1 MQRLICSG
9 LIFIFCLLLGM
20 TIDFHSVFFLC
31 LFLSLSM
38 TALLFLLP
46 KKGCY
51 VIYGIWTLA
60 ACVQPAFLWFLPV
73 LIFCILLTL
82 WKPDSKQLHTP
93 DFILGFLF
101 LIISAIP
108 ILWNH
113 KIFSAYEAIGFLFA
127 LFLSIGL
134 SWLSVSYE
142 HLHNQF
148 IHSMDSHT
156 EQNLLLEEKNQS
168 LLARQ
173 DAEIYAATL
182 KERNRIARE
191 IHDNVGHLLSRSILM
206 TGAIQT
212 MNQSESLE
220 EPLQQLD
227 ASLNLAMNSIR
238 ESVHNLHDDA
248 LNLEESTRQ
257 LVQDFQFCPITLHY
271 DIGVEPPKSLRYAFL
286 TITKEA
292 LANIIKHSNATRA
305 TITIREHPG
314 LYQLEIKDN
323 GTNAVSAMNG
333 RNPSLSMIETT
344 GMGLQNMQERV
355 KQLNGTI
362 LFDTEHGF
370 RIFITIPKQ
379 II

>member
-9 LIFIFCLLLGM
+9 LIFILCLLYGM

-51 VIYGIWTLA
+51 VIYGIWILA
-60 ACVQPAFLWFLPV
+60 ACIQSTFLWFLPV
-73 LIFCILLTL
+73 LVFHILLHL
-82 WKPDSKQLHTP
+82 WNRDSKRFHP
-93 DFILGFLF
+93 DFILSLLF
-101 LIISAIP
+101 LIASAIP
-108 ILWNH
+108 ILYH
-113 KIFSAYEAIGFLFA
+113 HSIFSAHEVLWLSFA
-127 LFLSIGL
+127 VLLSSVL
-134 SWLSVSYE
+134 SWMSVSYE
-142 HLHNQF
+142 QLHNLY

-156 EQNLLLEEKNQS
+156 EQNLLLQEKNQS

-173 DAEIYAATL
+173 DAETYAATL

-191 IHDNVGHLLSRSILM
+191 IHDNLGHLLSRSILM

-212 MNQSESLE
+212 MNQSEALT
-220 EPLQQLD
+220 EPLQQLES
-227 ASLNLAMNSIR
+227 SLNLAMTSIR

-248 LNLEESTRQ
+248 LNLEASTRQ

-271 DIGVEPPKSLRYAFL
+271 DMGFEPPKSLRYAFL
-286 TITKEA
+286 TITQEA
-292 LANIIKHSNATRA
+292 LANIIKHSDATGV
-305 TITIREHPG
+305 TITMREHPG
-314 LYQLEIKDN
+314 LYQLEITDN
-323 GTNAVSAMNG
+323 GTKIVFPAHEENH
-333 RNPSLSMIETT
+333 SLPCETK

-362 LFDTEHGF
+362 LFDTKQGF
-370 RIFITIPKQ
+370 RIFITIPK
-379 II
+379 